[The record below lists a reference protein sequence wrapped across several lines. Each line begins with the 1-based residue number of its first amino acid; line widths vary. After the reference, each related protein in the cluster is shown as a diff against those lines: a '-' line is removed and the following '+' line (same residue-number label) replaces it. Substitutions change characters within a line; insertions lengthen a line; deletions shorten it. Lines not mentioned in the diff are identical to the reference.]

1 MTSRDYLVFGLIL
14 VALVVALAVV
24 NAQFVRPAL
33 TPVLAKPEPL
43 PPEDTAAATQVTQN
57 IVATTL
63 EKIKTMFAER
73 QTEQG
78 FEPRRVARNPFLW
91 PGEVPGE
98 TIREAAG
105 PGGAL
110 GEEQR
115 ALPRLTMILIGE
127 QKKIACINERLVF
140 EGSQFNGDRV
150 DSIKE
155 KEVVLTGA
163 SGETRLALGEYTL
176 APPVEEP
183 VAAPEPPSS
192 MTPGQE
198 EAIQNL
204 YQKLKPLL
212 EQKPSE

>member
-43 PPEDTAAATQVTQN
+43 PMEETAAAPVTQN

-73 QTEQG
+73 TSEEG
-78 FEPRRVARNPFLW
+78 FEPRKVARNPFLW
-91 PGEVPGE
+91 PGEIPGE
-98 TIREAAG
+98 RFAEAA
-105 PGGAL
+105 PEAGAS
-110 GEEQR
+110 EEQR
-115 ALPRLTMILIGE
+115 TLPRLTMILIGE
-127 QKKIACINERLVF
+127 QKKIACINEQLLL

-150 DSIKE
+150 ASIKE

-176 APPVEEP
+176 AAPVEEP
-183 VAAPEPPSS
+183 MAAPETPSTP
-192 MTPGQE
+192 TPGQE

-204 YQKLKPLL
+204 YEKLKPLL